1 MKIRSNRAANRDKT
15 GQATG
20 RSWLRALSKCNAIGL
35 ALLAATLLMT
45 PAHASLFKGEALDT
59 AADVITWVVL
69 IVAPA
74 IAISL
79 FWMVH
84 ILPEKIAEK
93 RKHPQAKAIQVLC
106 LLSLAFGGLL
116 WPLAFLWA
124 YSKPVL
130 YKMAYGTDKV
140 EPEHGAPEKSTG
152 AKPAEATTEADELKR
167 LRAQVAELE
176 SKLVGNPAAKG
187 EGA

>member
-1 MKIRSNRAANRDKT
+1 M
-15 GQATG
+15 
-20 RSWLRALSKCNAIGL
+20 LPCLGL
-35 ALLAATLLMT
+35 LLVS

-59 AADVITWVVL
+59 AADVIAWVVL

-74 IAISL
+74 IAIGV

-130 YKMAYGTDKV
+130 HKMAYGTDQV
-140 EPEHGAPEKSTG
+140 EPEHGAK
-152 AKPAEATTEADELKR
+152 AKPAEGVVDAEELKR

-176 SKLVGNPAAKG
+176 RKLAGNPAAKG